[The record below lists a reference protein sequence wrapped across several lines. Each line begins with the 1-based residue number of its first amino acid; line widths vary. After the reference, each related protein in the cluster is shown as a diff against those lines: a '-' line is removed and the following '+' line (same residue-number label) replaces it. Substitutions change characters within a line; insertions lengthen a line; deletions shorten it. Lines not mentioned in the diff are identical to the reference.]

1 MTTLETVDRGELH
14 GFLHRP
20 DAAPIATL
28 ALTHG
33 AGSNC
38 DTVLLRAVAEG
49 FAEAGVQVLRFD
61 LAYRVRRP
69 KGPPHPSRAAEDR
82 SGIADV
88 VATLRK
94 DYPSGGPVLLGG
106 HSYGGRQASMLS
118 AEDAQLVNGLILLSY
133 PLHPPKKPEKLRT
146 EHLPALTTPTVVV
159 HGSKDEFATTD
170 EIRSALDLIPAATR
184 LVEFD
189 GAKHVLGAT
198 KFPVVEHTV
207 AAAFELFGIS
217 PA

>member
-69 KGPPHPSRAAEDR
+69 KDHRTRRAPPKTGWESRMLLRHCAR
-82 SGIADV
+82 ITRTTGLYFSVVTRTV
-88 VATLRK
+88 VAR
-94 DYPSGGPVLLGG
+94 PRCWRP
-106 HSYGGRQASMLS
+106 
-118 AEDAQLVNGLILLSY
+118 
-133 PLHPPKKPEKLRT
+133 RT
-146 EHLPALTTPTVVV
+146 
-159 HGSKDEFATTD
+159 
-170 EIRSALDLIPAATR
+170 RNW
-184 LVEFD
+184 
-189 GAKHVLGAT
+189 
-198 KFPVVEHTV
+198 
-207 AAAFELFGIS
+207 
-217 PA
+217 